1 MDCRL
6 PGSSV
11 HAISQARILEWVA
24 ISFSRRSFW
33 PRDWTSV
40 SCIFLHWQ
48 ADFYCWSTE
57 EDYWLSYPKSLLSSL
72 VFQFLLL
79 PQSTALVNIPSILYR
94 KIIRVPGTE
103 SHCSSGIFTT
113 PYFGTSLAPEAG
125 PVNSPPNCQ
134 PFSCLLL
141 AVRAVSTVT
150 ETLVIHLNSFLA
162 ARTG

>member
-1 MDCRL
+1 METI
-6 PGSSV
+6 
-11 HAISQARILEWVA
+11 HEISQARILEWVA

-33 PRDWTSV
+33 PRDWTCV

-48 ADFYCWSTE
+48 VDFYRWSTG
-57 EDYWLSYPKSLLSSL
+57 EDYLLSYPKSLLSSL
-72 VFQFLLL
+72 VFQSLLL
-79 PQSTALVNIPSILYR
+79 PYSTALVNIPSILYC
-94 KIIRVPGTE
+94 KIIGVPGTE

-125 PVNSPPNCQ
+125 PVNSPRNCQ
-134 PFSCLLL
+134 PFSRLLP
-141 AVRAVSTVT
+141 AVRTVSTVT